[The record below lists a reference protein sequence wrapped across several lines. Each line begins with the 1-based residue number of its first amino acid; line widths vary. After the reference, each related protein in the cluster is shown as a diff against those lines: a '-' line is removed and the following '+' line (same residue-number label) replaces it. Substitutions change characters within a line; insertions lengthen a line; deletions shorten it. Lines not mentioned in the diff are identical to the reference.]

1 MDQVSEMYSVDAVK
15 VISKGYVSGGLM
27 KLKKE
32 FPEAYRDMEI
42 KLERNFTQDGVDKY
56 VKDLIFGLK
65 KINQWRES

>member
-1 MDQVSEMYSVDAVK
+1 MDEVSKIYSVDAVK

-42 KLERNFTQDGVDKY
+42 KLERNWNKKGVDNY
-56 VKDLIFGLK
+56 VNDLVGGLK
-65 KINQWRES
+65 AVGMYNE

>member
-1 MDQVSEMYSVDAVK
+1 MDQVSEAYSVGAVK
-15 VISKGYVSGGLM
+15 VIMKGYVSGGLM

-65 KINQWRES
+65 KIGYWNV